1 MTRVE
6 LVFISGTSEQTQG
19 GGQMDL
25 GLRGRTYLIIGAT
38 DGMGLAT
45 AQAIAAEGGDLAIV
59 ARGKERVDAVV
70 ERLAREHGVRVTGY
84 AADPGKPDTIDAVVD
99 QVAAAHG
106 RLDGLAVLAGPVLAY
121 GDVLALADQDWDAHL
136 QNHLMLTVRC
146 CRAAIPRMIDGG
158 GGSVVTIGAYSVRH
172 QKPAMVSYTAAKA
185 AIVSVTK
192 NIAKAYGPSGI
203 RANCICPGMIDTAA
217 VSADR
222 DALVERYGV
231 PKEEA
236 LYRYAEDSWGM
247 SLALRRVGRPGEVGA
262 LAAMLMSDRIGYLT
276 GATINIDGGTDF

>member
-1 MTRVE
+1 
-6 LVFISGTSEQTQG
+6 
-19 GGQMDL
+19 
-25 GLRGRTYLIIGAT
+25 
-38 DGMGLAT
+38 MGLAT
-45 AQAIAAEGGDLAIV
+45 AEAIAAEGGDIAIV

-70 ERLAREHGVRVTGY
+70 ERLAAEHGVRVSGY
-84 AADPGKPDTIDAVVD
+84 AADPSKPDTIDGVVE
-99 QVAAAHG
+99 QVVAAHG

-121 GDVLALADQDWDAHL
+121 GDVLALTDENWDDHL

-146 CRAAIPRMIDGG
+146 CRAAIPKMIDGG
-158 GGSVVTIGAYSVRH
+158 GGSVVTVGAYSVRH

-192 NIAKAYGPSGI
+192 NIAKSYGPSGI

-217 VSADR
+217 IPVDR
-222 DALVERYGV
+222 DELSAQYGL
-231 PKEEA
+231 PPSEA

-247 SLALRRVGRPGEVGA
+247 TLALRRVGQPGEVGA
-262 LAAMLMSDRIGYLT
+262 LAAMLMSDRIGYVT